1 MAEHQNIAVNYTYWG
16 HMANFPNSPHS
27 IIATDWGPYS
37 NYSLVVT
44 IAVDHTAAADR
55 IAVEIGP
62 HNCMRASSMNYC
74 YCWLGKACHLLELVF
89 YYYHCFWKHP
99 NLQFFASVL
108 AVSLPSFAS

>member
-62 HNCMRASSMNYC
+62 HNCMRAGSMNYC
-74 YCWLGKACHLLELVF
+74 YCWLGKFFMAILGVERHQILVQKVF
-89 YYYHCFWKHP
+89 RKH
-99 NLQFFASVL
+99 
-108 AVSLPSFAS
+108 